1 MLISVLLLISLS
13 LSGCMDNPMLPPKPN
28 GLHCTYSKQFKK
40 FYCNEI
46 NNPEIEKE
54 FTIESDEIDRA
65 QCMPLETF
73 EKYEAYVQE
82 IKDIANR
89 ECLKKP

>member
-1 MLISVLLLISLS
+1 
-13 LSGCMDNPMLPPKPN
+13 MDNPLLPPKPD
-28 GLHCTYSKQFKK
+28 GLHCTYSKALKK

-46 NNPEIEKE
+46 RNPDIAYE
-54 FTIESDEIDRA
+54 FTIESVEMDKA
-65 QCMPLETF
+65 QCMPLETY
-73 EKYEAYVQE
+73 EKYQAYVQE